1 MLPVWLT
8 LALLEV
14 GGLDVAGLDVAGLDV
29 AGLDVAGL
37 DVAGLDVAG
46 LDVAGLDVAGL
57 DVAGLVLVDVDGDVV
72 AFGWAACVRVAVGL
86 PQGVAVASAVFLPVA
101 LAFAVA
107 DAHAVVVAVLV
118 PVALA
123 AGVLVV
129 LAFPVGLAL
138 LAVLALVLLL
148 AGLVA
153 ETAGLAP
160 GLVDLLAL
168 FNGDGDELDGHAVA
182 FVLVRLLGILLGLA
196 PPADELIAVADPSV
210 PWGPL
215 LLLLLAVNPTAE
227 PICPKAWRSGGT
239 ARTTPMANT
248 AQAAARPD
256 RSSPSRQSRGWR
268 RA

>member
-8 LALLEV
+8 LVLFE
-14 GGLDVAGLDVAGLDV
+14 
-29 AGLDVAGL
+29 VAGL

-72 AFGWAACVRVAVGL
+72 AFGWAACVGVAVGL
-86 PQGVAVASAVFLPVA
+86 TQGVAVTSAVFLPVA
-101 LAFAVA
+101 LTFAVA
-107 DAHAVVVAVLV
+107 DADAVVVAVLV

-123 AGVLVV
+123 VGVLVV
-129 LAFPVGLAL
+129 LVLPVGLAL
-138 LAVLALVLLL
+138 LVGLALVLLL

-153 ETAGLAP
+153 EAAGLAP
-160 GLVDLLAL
+160 GFVDLLAL
-168 FNGDGDELDGHAVA
+168 FEGDGDELDGHAVA

-210 PWGPL
+210 PWGP
-215 LLLLLAVNPTAE
+215 LLLLAVNPTAE

>member
-1 MLPVWLT
+1 VLPVWLT
-8 LALLEV
+8 LVLLE
-14 GGLDVAGLDVAGLDV
+14 
-29 AGLDVAGL
+29 VAGL

-86 PQGVAVASAVFLPVA
+86 SQGVAVASAVFLPVA

-107 DAHAVVVAVLV
+107 EADADAEAVVVAVLV

-123 AGVLVV
+123 VGVLVV
-129 LAFPVGLAL
+129 LALPVGLAL

-153 ETAGLAP
+153 EAAGLAP

-215 LLLLLAVNPTAE
+215 LLLLLLAVNPTAE